1 MGQEIDGGA
10 QPADVA
16 HYMECK
22 SLLWMGLSFM
32 GLQSLEVRNMFCW
45 FLNSRTD
52 LLERGCSKGTAW

>member
-10 QPADVA
+10 QRVDVA

-32 GLQSLEVRNMFCW
+32 GLQSLEV
-45 FLNSRTD
+45 
-52 LLERGCSKGTAW
+52 